1 MCKKGKVFATA
12 TEDMDALTFGTV
24 NLLRGFNS
32 KKEPITEINHEKM
45 LEGLELTEQQFV
57 DMCIL
62 CGCDYCDTIDGV
74 GPVTAYKLIK
84 EHNNIEEVIKHL
96 E

>member
-1 MCKKGKVFATA
+1 
-12 TEDMDALTFGTV
+12 MDALTFGTA

-32 KKEPITEINHEKM
+32 KKEPITEINYEKM
-45 LEGLELTEQQFV
+45 LEGLEMSESEFI

-62 CGCDYCDTIDGV
+62 CGCDYSDTIDGV
-74 GPVTAYKLIK
+74 GPITAYKLIK
-84 EHNNIEEVIKHL
+84 EHKNIEAVIKHL